1 MLSNLCC
8 QTLQKL
14 CFRFLTNLKNTILC
28 CLPFLTTHATSCQK
42 NDTNH
47 YLLLHNILSN
57 MYTIYECLFIG
68 VVFTHA
74 CVQYILLHSNGPLV
88 HKIASMSLMCQQQNF
103 LPSFCKI
110 QWPCSCKYHHK
121 IVFSVQIL
129 VDVPVFNVHK
139 PISENKS

>member
-1 MLSNLCC
+1 MLPNFAKVMFPILDKSEKYYIMLFTIFDN
-8 QTLQKL
+8 T
-14 CFRFLTNLKNTILC
+14 RNILTKKWYQPLFVVTQHIFK
-28 CLPFLTTHATSCQK
+28 HV
-42 NDTNH
+42 
-47 YLLLHNILSN
+47 HNIWVFVHWRCFH
-57 MYTIYECLFIG
+57 TCLR
-68 VVFTHA
+68 
-74 CVQYILLHSNGPLV
+74 VQYILLHSNGPLV